1 MNQLHVMLL
10 ADLKAATS
18 VPQDLYRRYKLYGS
32 VINEISK
39 GKSPGL
45 LLISGGHQGNSSGY
59 FDEHLQHISHS
70 AQRTQFRKAARNAFR
85 ELQRRDIEPTM
96 IIAGD
101 PFFGL
106 LSAFLLRK
114 KLSLKIPIQVSFHGE
129 ITESGFGTSIKSRL
143 QNLFVQ
149 RSIPKVE
156 SVRLVST
163 DQINYA
169 KKLFGVTDKQIVI
182 APVPLT
188 SQLKKA
194 SRSKKDVV
202 AFVGRI
208 HPQRGIDTW
217 VETMRNLSI
226 KAEALIVGDGPLK
239 SKFLEE
245 LSQVSKISVN
255 ATGYISQGELDK
267 TWSKISVLLST
278 APYESYG
285 MAMREA
291 VLHGV
296 PVVSIRNSGAQKL
309 HDECPKMIT
318 LVDNAQEAARAVEK
332 VLKRPPS
339 TLVVN
344 KYKRDFLKAQERYL
358 KALAKSWLGNLS
370 A

>member
-1 MNQLHVMLL
+1 MNQLPVMLL

-18 VPQDLYRRYKLYGS
+18 VPQDLYRRYELYGS

-114 KLSLKIPIQVSFHGE
+114 KLSPKIPIQVSFHGE
-129 ITESGFGTSIKSRL
+129 ITESGFGTSIKGRL

-163 DQINYA
+163 DQVNYA
-169 KKLFGVTDKQIVI
+169 KNYLGLLISKL
-182 APVPLT
+182 L
-188 SQLKKA
+188 L
-194 SRSKKDVV
+194 
-202 AFVGRI
+202 
-208 HPQRGIDTW
+208 
-217 VETMRNLSI
+217 L
-226 KAEALIVGDGPLK
+226 L
-239 SKFLEE
+239 FL
-245 LSQVSKISVN
+245 
-255 ATGYISQGELDK
+255 
-267 TWSKISVLLST
+267 
-278 APYESYG
+278 
-285 MAMREA
+285 
-291 VLHGV
+291 
-296 PVVSIRNSGAQKL
+296 
-309 HDECPKMIT
+309 
-318 LVDNAQEAARAVEK
+318 
-332 VLKRPPS
+332 
-339 TLVVN
+339 
-344 KYKRDFLKAQERYL
+344 
-358 KALAKSWLGNLS
+358 
-370 A
+370 